1 MRRACL
7 LLLAVV
13 AAAGPALQAADD
25 PLRER
30 IRDQKPP
37 WYDAGADGWKRIEV
51 KPPKAPEIER
61 PSGPGTL
68 GLVDALAWLIVLAAA
83 MGLAWLIWQIV
94 PKELAPARLATD
106 AAPRSPASPAAI
118 SHLELGESRDPEEA
132 LAAARA
138 AGDWARA
145 MVWLYALLLVRLD
158 RAGAVRLR
166 RGATNRRYAREV
178 ETWATE
184 RVAPGDLLP
193 ALDATIDAFE
203 RVFFGRQR
211 ATQSAVDALEGRIRA
226 LDRALPT
233 ESA

>member
-1 MRRACL
+1 MKRIWL
-7 LLLAVV
+7 LLLAV
-13 AAAGPALQAADD
+13 ATLQGADD

-30 IRDQKPP
+30 LTDHKPP

-51 KPPKAPEIER
+51 KPPKAPEVDL
-61 PSGPGTL
+61 PSGPSTL

-83 MGLAWLIWQIV
+83 VGLAWIIWQLV
-94 PKELAPARLATD
+94 PKELAPARIAAD
-106 AAPRSPASPAAI
+106 AAPRPVASPAAI
-118 SHLELGESRDPEEA
+118 SQLDLGESRDPEEA

-145 MVWLYALLLVRLD
+145 VVWLYALLLVRLD

-178 ETWATE
+178 EAWAAE

-193 ALDATIDAFE
+193 ALGATIDAFE

-211 ATQSAVDALEGRIRA
+211 ATQPAVDALEGRIRA
-226 LDRALPT
+226 LDRALPK
-233 ESA
+233 EGA

>member
-1 MRRACL
+1 MRRIL
-7 LLLAVV
+7 LLLV
-13 AAAGPALQAADD
+13 AIAGLHAAED

-37 WYDAGADGWKRIEV
+37 WYDAETDGWKRIEV
-51 KPPKAPEIER
+51 KPPKAPEIDL
-61 PSGPGTL
+61 PSAPSTL

-83 MGLAWLIWQIV
+83 LGLAWVIWQLL
-94 PKELAPARLATD
+94 PKELAPARIATD
-106 AAPRSPASPAAI
+106 AAPRPVAAAAAI
-118 SHLELGESRDPEEA
+118 SHLDLGESRDPEEA

-138 AGDWARA
+138 AGDWPRA
-145 MVWLYALLLVRLD
+145 VVWLYALLLVRLD

-178 ETWATE
+178 EAWAAE

-193 ALDATIDAFE
+193 VLDATIDAFE

-211 ATQSAVDALEGRIRA
+211 ATQPAVDALEGRIRA
-226 LDRALPT
+226 LDRSLPT
-233 ESA
+233 EGA